1 MASFFK
7 HHWFVCFLIG
17 LFAMGYHQSQVF
29 RPILEWQIARDAI
42 VFFVMWAMGFTLPAA
57 QFRDSLRDPKPALLA
72 ISINTVIVPLL
83 VLPCYYWLPTDFFG
97 GLFVSAIVPSTLA
110 SASVWTRRAG
120 GNDSVSMMTTVVT
133 NLGCVVVVPLGIW
146 LVLEQQAQ
154 LDPWLQV
161 TKLTILVVIPLVLS
175 QIMRHLGAGA
185 WADRHKSGFGLATQF
200 GILAMV
206 FWGSISSSVVPSDG
220 TASPTGELGPV
231 SLLVIC
237 VSFIHSV
244 ALWLGIILA
253 RRAKLL
259 PRNQI
264 AVGFAGSQKTLM
276 IGLQI
281 AIECGVSVL
290 PMIVY
295 HVGQLLIDT
304 VVADRW
310 KQKYSDP

>member
-1 MASFFK
+1 M
-7 HHWFVCFLIG
+7 
-17 LFAMGYHQSQVF
+17 
-29 RPILEWQIARDAI
+29 
-42 VFFVMWAMGFTLPAA
+42 
-57 QFRDSLRDPKPALLA
+57 
-72 ISINTVIVPLL
+72 
-83 VLPCYYWLPTDFFG
+83 
-97 GLFVSAIVPSTLA
+97 
-110 SASVWTRRAG
+110 
-120 GNDSVSMMTTVVT
+120 
-133 NLGCVVVVPLGIW
+133 
-146 LVLEQQAQ
+146 LEQQAQ

-220 TASPTGELGPV
+220 TASPTGELGAV

-237 VSFIHSV
+237 VSFIHIV